1 MSCVVQRVTRS
12 RVTVDGEETGR
23 IERGFMV
30 LVGAQEGDT
39 QADMDYC
46 VKKICGLR
54 IFEDENDKMNLSLK
68 DVGGRVLLV
77 SQFTLLG
84 DARHGNRPSF
94 SNAARPEAAAPV
106 VEQMKAAIEAQG
118 IPVETG
124 RFQTHMMVELVN
136 DGPVTI
142 LLDSRKDF

>member
-1 MSCVVQRVTRS
+1 MRCVVQRVTRS
-12 RVTVDGEETGR
+12 RVTVDGEETGC

>member
-1 MSCVVQRVTRS
+1 MRCVVQRVTRS

-106 VEQMKAAIEAQG
+106 VEQMKAAIEEQG

>member
-1 MSCVVQRVTRS
+1 MRCVVQRVTRS

>member
-1 MSCVVQRVTRS
+1 MRCVVQRVTRS

-46 VKKICGLR
+46 VKKICGLQ

>member
-1 MSCVVQRVTRS
+1 MRCVVQRVTRS

-23 IERGFMV
+23 FERGFMV

-106 VEQMKAAIEAQG
+106 DAKYTLCEG
-118 IPVETG
+118 RIPCAVA
-124 RFQTHMMVELVN
+124 VL
-136 DGPVTI
+136 
-142 LLDSRKDF
+142 RKRGGAK

>member
-1 MSCVVQRVTRS
+1 MRCVVQRVTRS

-106 VEQMKAAIEAQG
+106 VEQMKASIEAQG

>member
-1 MSCVVQRVTRS
+1 MRCVVQRVTRS

-23 IERGFMV
+23 IERGCMV

>member
-1 MSCVVQRVTRS
+1 MRCVVQRVTRS

-94 SNAARPEAAAPV
+94 SNSARPEAAAPV

>member
-1 MSCVVQRVTRS
+1 MRCVVQRVTRS

-106 VEQMKAAIEAQG
+106 LEQMKAAIEAQG